1 MSPGGSL
8 LRAGTEP
15 GPAERGSFLPW
26 QRPRGVAYMTRAPKA
41 NRRRGAAG
49 GRRVGER
56 PKDKKKEK
64 KKEKV
69 YTCSMV

>member
-1 MSPGGSL
+1 
-8 LRAGTEP
+8 
-15 GPAERGSFLPW
+15 
-26 QRPRGVAYMTRAPKA
+26 MTRAPKA

-56 PKDKKKEK
+56 PIDKKKEK

-69 YTCSMV
+69 YTSSVV